1 MVEVAVEVAV
11 GAMAVAMVVVEE
23 EAVEEVVL
31 VLVRYILVVRGE
43 EEEVEAVEEMV
54 GGGRA
59 WRRWSDEHRAHAH
72 ACRSGG
78 WRVRRRAGGASPA
91 HFLSPSGSSPRKKF
105 LRLSIRPMLGAAS
118 LRTAYEAAAGLCS
131 RWAEASGTAWKPCA
145 APTSESSRYE
155 RAVAIWLAGDYGHTA
170 RFPGNKNAGGTRGT
184 ASIFDAPVCV
194 FMAGVCLVF
203 NAPVCASRVCP
214 HEVRFVADDMNLRQC
229 RPLPSRSQT

>member
-1 MVEVAVEVAV
+1 MVAAAAAAAAVEVAV
-11 GAMAVAMVVVEE
+11 GAMAVAVVVVEE

-43 EEEVEAVEEMV
+43 EEEEVAVEEMA

-59 WRRWSDEHRAHAH
+59 WRRWSDEHRAHAQ

-78 WRVRRRAGGASPA
+78 WRVRWRAGGASPA

-105 LRLSIRPMLGAAS
+105 LRLSIRPMLGGAS

-155 RAVAIWLAGDYGHTA
+155 RVVTI
-170 RFPGNKNAGGTRGT
+170 
-184 ASIFDAPVCV
+184 
-194 FMAGVCLVF
+194 
-203 NAPVCASRVCP
+203 
-214 HEVRFVADDMNLRQC
+214 
-229 RPLPSRSQT
+229 